1 VTPSPSPT
9 APVTETTITLQQ
21 GNNGYMGCEDTHIDQ
36 SAPNTNYCWLNAF
49 KVGDKQQYAAL
60 LRFELPPIPT
70 NAIVTH
76 ASLQLYAPGW
86 GGSDMTVDAYRIL
99 RTVNLCQATWNQA
112 QQGNDWGTPGCND
125 TFTDRGAAP
134 ESSVPMALSFPWCI
148 LDLTGLVQDWANGS
162 LANNGLLLRA
172 ASLMS
177 TSMFRFASVQN
188 ETVYLRP
195 KLVITYRVGDNP
207 HATPTATRTPTNS
220 PVVTPTSA
228 HTPTPTR
235 MVSPT
240 PDGYRLYL
248 PTVKRSSRVR
258 AWSRRIR
265 WAQGHIEGG

>member
-21 GNNGYMGCEDTHIDQ
+21 GNNGYVGCEDTHIDQ

-86 GGSDMTVDAYRIL
+86 GGLDMTVDAYRIL
-99 RTVNLCQATWNQA
+99 RTVNLCQATWNRA
-112 QQGNDWGTPGCND
+112 QQGDDWGTPGCND

-134 ESSVPMALSFPWCI
+134 ESSVPMALNFPWCI

-162 LANNGLLLRA
+162 LANNGVLLRA
-172 ASLMS
+172 ASSLS
-177 TSMFRFASVQN
+177 TSMFRFASAQN

-195 KLVITYRVGDNP
+195 KLVITYRVGDHP
-207 HATPTATRTPTNS
+207 PPTHTPTETPEPSRTPTS
-220 PVVTPTSA
+220 TETPKGTSW
-228 HTPTPTR
+228 
-235 MVSPT
+235 SC
-240 PDGYRLYL
+240 YL
-248 PTVKRSSRVR
+248 PIAIKMHSAEPRPGVR
-258 AWSRRIR
+258 LQVERRLR
-265 WAQGHIEGG
+265 LLE